1 MKHRINILL
10 FAIALTLLSLFFAD
24 SPYYYGLVALIAAV
38 FLFVL
43 SLGVLLIR
51 FNYFLVATNRMPGT
65 HCLLTFDDGPDPDLT
80 PKILD
85 ILAKHEIKAFFFV
98 IGQKAEAHPAICQ
111 RILQEGHGLGNHSY
125 SHHPFMSLFSKKRLH
140 AELTKSQEVFRTLFG
155 KKAMWFRPPIGYT
168 NPNYASVLRKMG
180 LRTMGW
186 TLRSY
191 DSVLSTP
198 EKLHRRLITRIRPGQ
213 IVLLHDNLAVSTKVL
228 DGFISEAKTNGIF
241 FATET
246 EIQQLLH
253 A

>member
-1 MKHRINILL
+1 MKHRINILI
-10 FAIALTLLSLFFAD
+10 FAIVLTVLSLFYAD
-24 SPYYYGLVALIAAV
+24 SPYYFKLVVIVIAV
-38 FLFVL
+38 FLTVL

-51 FNYFLVATNRMPGT
+51 FNYFLVATNRMPSR

-85 ILAKHEIKAFFFV
+85 ILAKHDTKAFFFV
-98 IGQKAEAHPAICQ
+98 IGQKAEAHPEICQ
-111 RILQEGHGLGNHSY
+111 RILLEGHVLGNHSY
-125 SHHPFMSLFSKKRLH
+125 SHHPFMSLFSKKRLQ
-140 AELTKSQEVFRTLFG
+140 AELTKSQEVFSRIVG
-155 KKAMWFRPPIGYT
+155 KRAMWFRPPIGYT

-191 DSVLSTP
+191 DSILPTR
-198 EKLHRRLITRIRPGQ
+198 EKLHRRLISRIRPGQ
-213 IVLLHDNLAVSTKVL
+213 IVLLHDNLPVSAEVL
-228 DGFISEAKTNGIF
+228 DGFISKAKSNGIF

-246 EIQQLLH
+246 EIQQLTH